1 MSEVVRKPVSVRMR
15 TMLRKNRGLFPLIRC
30 CSDQATKC
38 GLNRRLMTKGN
49 STSDESSYITGIERV
64 VDGGMT
70 QIRPAP
76 PLARRP
82 KFRGT
87 RGE

>member
-1 MSEVVRKPVSVRMR
+1 
-15 TMLRKNRGLFPLIRC
+15 
-30 CSDQATKC
+30 
-38 GLNRRLMTKGN
+38 MTKGN